1 MVTDLALESFWPKAA
16 FVKNFRMTKAVGKTG
31 SWRVFLAYGLIAANT
46 AVFLAYVYGVNQAA
60 SRGYEITQLQQ
71 QVAALNTVN
80 KQLSLKVSEAQSLV
94 GIQNDFT
101 AMGYL
106 PAGTPQ
112 FLSAPQLSDLGTAG
126 AQ

>member
-1 MVTDLALESFWPKAA
+1 MVKDLALESFWPKFGSIKNVRAA
-16 FVKNFRMTKAVGKTG
+16 KATGKTG
-31 SWRVFLAYGLIAANT
+31 SFRTFLAYGLIAANVT
-46 AVFLAYVYGVNQAA
+46 VFLSYVYGVNQAA

-71 QVAALNTVN
+71 QVAGLNTVN
-80 KQLSLKVSEAQSLV
+80 KQLSLKVSEAESLV

-112 FLSAPQLSDLGTAG
+112 FLSAPQFSVLGTPG